1 LKAALISSTVVERTM
16 AVKSVMLP
24 TGTGTRSDVPSSRPF
39 IDSRT
44 RLVARAAPVEAGTML
59 IAAARARRRSLC
71 SRSSRFWSLV

>member
-1 LKAALISSTVVERTM
+1 M

-24 TGTGTRSDVPSSRPF
+24 TGTGTRSDVPSRRPF
-39 IDSRT
+39 MEAST
-44 RLVARAAPVEAGTML
+44 RLVARAAPVAVGTML